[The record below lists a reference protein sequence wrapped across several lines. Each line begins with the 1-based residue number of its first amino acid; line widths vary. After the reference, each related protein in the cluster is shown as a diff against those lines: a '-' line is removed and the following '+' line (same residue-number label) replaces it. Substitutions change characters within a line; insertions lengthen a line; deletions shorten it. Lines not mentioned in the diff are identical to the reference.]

1 MSEYIRDRDDIA
13 AVVLLYAILAAQ
25 VADWALT
32 VQGLE
37 AGAQELNPIMAQVFA
52 RGYWHALALKLTA
65 PALIM
70 GAYLMGRR
78 LAGHRKLVLVS
89 MGVTALIS
97 AIPIPWNLYQMWKY
111 A

>member
-1 MSEYIRDRDDIA
+1 MNDTRDRDDIA
-13 AVVLLYAILAAQ
+13 ACVLLYAILAAQ

-37 AGAQELNPIMAQVFA
+37 AGATELNPIMREVFA

-65 PALIM
+65 PALIL
-70 GAYLMGRR
+70 GCYLMGRKM
-78 LAGHRKLVLVS
+78 AEHRKLVLVS
-89 MGVTALIS
+89 MTATALLS